1 VTATAAPLGAG
12 ARPSAGRV
20 FLARTASRHPEWWI
34 VAIALAAW
42 VAVVASHIWPDQ
54 PVAGAAHHHAGDH
67 PAGHVPAA
75 ASTSAVES
83 YLHAGAAWLLMV
95 LAMMLLVGIPRVRF
109 VAAVC
114 PGRIR
119 ARSIAQT
126 VAGVLLVWVLVG
138 AVISVVP
145 IVVPTATT
153 SDAPLAFVAIW
164 LVAAAWQLTPWKWT
178 ALLRCHGVRVPRR
191 EADGWARVQ
200 MGARHGAWCVAS
212 CGPAMVAMVLT
223 GHPLLLMIG
232 LTVGLATERVAT
244 RPVQAFRLVGAA
256 TTVLAVVTVGVGAL
270 GVLGT

>member
-1 VTATAAPLGAG
+1 VTATTTPPGAV
-12 ARPSAGRV
+12 ARPSAARV

-34 VAIALAAW
+34 VAIALGAW
-42 VAVVASHIWPDQ
+42 VAVVGPHIWPDQ
-54 PVAGAAHHHAGDH
+54 PIAGAVHDHAGHH
-67 PAGHVPAA
+67 PAGHVPAG
-75 ASTSAVES
+75 ASTSAVGS
-83 YLHAGAAWLLMV
+83 YLHAGTAWLVMV

-119 ARSIAQT
+119 ARAIAQT
-126 VAGVLLVWVLVG
+126 VAGVLLAWVAVG

-145 IVVPTATT
+145 IVVPTATAI
-153 SDAPLAFVAIW
+153 DAPLAFVAIW

-178 ALLRCHGVRVPRR
+178 ALQRGHGVRVPRR
-191 EADGWARVQ
+191 EGDGAARVQ

-244 RPVQAFRLVGAA
+244 RPVPAFRMVGLA
-256 TTVLAVVTVGVGAL
+256 TTVLAVAAVGAGALSIL
-270 GVLGT
+270 GA